1 MELSREYLGRL
12 ASLHQILIFRNLK
25 ATYQDT
31 WLGYA
36 WTLVTP
42 LIYAGILVFLFEQV
56 LEIKMRRF
64 SSYLLIGILAYR
76 WFQSALSQGARSI
89 TSNRVL
95 ARRPGFDVA
104 VLPIVPVTSNLL
116 DFLLSLP
123 ILAIVLAIGGSELSS
138 ALLAIP
144 ILLLVQYILTLGF
157 AYLLSA
163 ANLIFRDTSHVA
175 DLALTAGF
183 FLTPIFYDIE
193 NVPESIRPLFYLN
206 PLVPLMD
213 GYRSALIDGQWPDV
227 VPLLVVGIASLVV
240 LVVGI
245 KMFGKVIHKHIEEA

>member
-1 MELSREYLGRL
+1 MV
-12 ASLHQILIFRNLK
+12 SLHQILIFRNLK

-64 SSYLLIGILAYR
+64 SSFLLIGILGYR
-76 WFQSALSQGARSI
+76 WFQSALSQAARSI
-89 TSNRVL
+89 TANRVL
-95 ARRPGFDVA
+95 ARRPGFEVA
-104 VLPIVPVTSNLL
+104 VLPVVPVTSNLL

-123 ILAIVLAIGGSELSS
+123 ILAIVLAIGGSEMSS
-138 ALLAIP
+138 ALLVIP
-144 ILLLVQYILTLGF
+144 VLLVIQYVLTLGF
-157 AYLLSA
+157 AYLLAA

-193 NVPESIRPLFYLN
+193 SVPEGIRTLFYLN
-206 PLVPLMD
+206 PLVPLLE
-213 GYRSALIDGQWPDV
+213 GYRSALIEGVWPDV
-227 VPLLVVGIASLVV
+227 LPLAVLGLTSLGVLSVGVRV
-240 LVVGI
+240 
-245 KMFGKVIHKHIEEA
+245 FGNMIRKHVEEA

>member
-1 MELSREYLGRL
+1 MV
-12 ASLHQILIFRNLK
+12 SLHQILIFRNLK

-42 LIYAGILVFLFEQV
+42 LIYAGILVFLFVQV

-64 SSYLLIGILAYR
+64 SSFLLIGILGYR
-76 WFQSALSQGARSI
+76 WFQSALSQAARSI
-89 TSNRVL
+89 TANRVL
-95 ARRPGFDVA
+95 ARRPGFEVA
-104 VLPIVPVTSNLL
+104 VLPVVPVTSNLL

-123 ILAIVLAIGGSELSS
+123 ILAIVLAVGGSELSS
-138 ALLAIP
+138 ALLVIP
-144 ILLLVQYILTLGF
+144 ILLFIQYVLILGF
-157 AYLLSA
+157 AYLLAA

-193 NVPESIRPLFYLN
+193 SVPEGIRILFLLN
-206 PLVPLMD
+206 PLVPLLD
-213 GYRSALIDGQWPDV
+213 GYRGALIEGAWPDGL
-227 VPLLVVGIASLVV
+227 PLVALAIASLG
-240 LVVGI
+240 LLWIGI
-245 KMFGKVIHKHIEEA
+245 RVFGKVIRKHVEEA